1 MKVVIAGLFG
11 DGFEN
16 SLTSEFPGVDFA
28 FAPSEEDQAREIEV
42 ADAFMGSPSRET
54 FRAAR
59 RLRWMHCPGTGIDKL
74 TAIPEVVDSDVVL
87 TNARGPHAAP
97 MADHVMGICI
107 AFAHRTNEMVMDQQA
122 RTWDTSKYDRTFVEI
137 EGSAMGIVGLGD
149 IGAAIARRAAAFG
162 MDIYAVDKNP
172 FPAPAGVSAVWGL
185 DNLYDLM
192 ALSDWLVIA
201 APYTSDSRGM
211 ICAEHLALMKPTA
224 RVIIISRGGVVD
236 EDALYDA
243 LTNNKIAGAGID
255 AFETEPLPTDSRWWD
270 LDNVIISPHASAL
283 TVEMWEGRREIFREN
298 LRRFLSN
305 QPFLYVCDKTAGF

>member
-11 DGFEN
+11 DGFEDG
-16 SLTSEFPGVDFA
+16 LASEFPGVDFA
-28 FAPSEEDQAREIEV
+28 FASSDADQAREIAD
-42 ADAFMGSPSRET
+42 ADAFMGSPSREV

-97 MADHVMGICI
+97 MADHVMGMCI
-107 AFAHRTNEMVMDQQA
+107 AFAHRTNEMVLDQQA
-122 RTWDTSKYDRTFVEI
+122 RTWDTSKYDRTFVEM

-149 IGAAIARRAAAFG
+149 IGSAVARRAAAFG
-162 MDIYAVDKNP
+162 MEIFAVDKHP

-185 DNLYDLM
+185 DRLDDLM
-192 ALSDWLVIA
+192 ARSDWLIIT

-211 ICAEHLALMKPTA
+211 IGAEQLGLMKPAA

-243 LTNNKIAGAGID
+243 LANGRIAGAGID
-255 AFETEPLPTDSRWWD
+255 AFEAEPLPPDSRWWD

-298 LRRFLSN
+298 LRRFLAN
-305 QPFLYVCDKTAGF
+305 EPFLYVCDKTAGF